1 MENAIVDFTEAMM
14 LDPLNPKY
22 YQHRHD
28 VYVRQSAFDKALADE
43 TKYLWLERLGELNAA
58 LVKNAADAP
67 RLVERARH
75 YLKVEHDEKAVE
87 DLDRALTITPKLA
100 AALLVRAE
108 IRLRWRE
115 FPQALSDAE
124 AALAVEPTQEAYSAR
139 GDACLGLKDYDRAI
153 ESFAEARR
161 IDPAVAEAYFRK
173 SQVLQTSGDPERAA
187 ESLKLALALDPDVQ
201 ARLR

>member
-1 MENAIVDFTEAMM
+1 MDFTEAMM

-43 TKYLWLERLGELNAA
+43 TKYLWLERLGGLNVA
-58 LVKNAADAP
+58 LVKNAADAAS
-67 RLVERARH
+67 LVERARH

-87 DLDRALTITPKLA
+87 DLDRALTINPKLA
-100 AALLVRAE
+100 SALIARAG
-108 IRLRWRE
+108 IRLKWRE
-115 FPQALSDAE
+115 FPQALADAE
-124 AALAVEPTQEAYSAR
+124 AAVAVEPTQEAYSAR
-139 GDACLGLKDYDRAI
+139 GDACLGLKDYDKAI

-161 IDPAVAEAYFRK
+161 IDPAVAEAYYRK
-173 SQVLQTSGDPERAA
+173 SQALQTSGESDRAA
-187 ESLKLALALDPDVQ
+187 ESLERALALDPDVQ